1 MEKEELMSNNEFL
14 DDLTP
19 SEEHFLKKVLLE
31 RRLDRELSLLSN
43 PHSLR
48 SFGSPF
54 KTDATISE
62 KLSKG
67 EFPLLKFFFDNYITK
82 FPFITNNSEKDQTV
96 FWQET
101 VQPFI
106 ESVTSKNL
114 SNSNDRKENVTKR
127 RQMNRKFT
135 SGLLLF
141 YNSMIIT
148 EKDLV
153 YLETDHLKPSDVG
166 KLDKIKAYETPMLS
180 DVHDDELRFENGLNV
195 NIVSVKIVN
204 QKSGWFR
211 NDHHYEFIIQIIH
224 EQGVKYYVSRAYHEF
239 KNLES
244 ELKSKFPGIMNIE
257 TGKLPAKFKHDATT
271 LVKEKLRLSLRGYLT
286 SLVSFKEIVDSKEF
300 KYFIS
305 EGKFNDLTPE
315 QQQDYEKRL
324 DHERHI
330 LSTQFEFQKQLS
342 NIMIDFSKRFDDF
355 KAQLIKDPSTLTKI
369 FQEIGSKETLDDLSP
384 LLSIFI
390 DWCKIELSATIFQIF
405 LTQDNSNELLTNL
418 SKFHRLFPY
427 GITYNILRFTNPISI
442 ISKIINLFLIT
453 IPGTKNK
460 SLLSMLFIMLL
471 DEDLSGYEVEI
482 EDVKKKLNFPNFVS
496 AIETFIDEKLIESD
510 LDIDENL
517 HEIFNSIEKP
527 TKEESQFLENPDTAN
542 LTNLKQLYQLKIR
555 HNDKLIMKSLWQE
568 PELTKLL
575 KNFLII
581 FYQPLIKLLSKS
593 KLHLFFRDF
602 QHFNDELVELL
613 VKLNDEEM
621 YYLSSVEIFNRLM
634 KLLDDH
640 IIIFWRFIHNL
651 YNNDDD
657 QLFHKI
663 IKWIE
668 DFLVKLRM
676 KYTDVDKVKVRIKC
690 DEPLNK
696 DIFLDQLHQI
706 MNKTIEK
713 RKLFKNHYQKDKKDR
728 KENSLEDN
736 WDKLHNLNQNDE
748 EFGMYNEDVEE
759 YNLELNNK
767 DEEFQKELKKINDMV
782 VDTSEIDKLDGTLVE
797 ELERIFRS
805 ITAPE
810 LF

>member
-1 MEKEELMSNNEFL
+1 MEKQLKVGNEFL
-14 DDLTP
+14 NHLTP
-19 SEEHFLKKVLLE
+19 SEEHFLKKTLLE
-31 RRLDRELSLLSN
+31 RRLDRELLLLSN
-43 PHSLR
+43 PHSLKT
-48 SFGSPF
+48 FGSPF
-54 KTDATISE
+54 KSDIDIE
-62 KLSKG
+62 KLKG
-67 EFPLLKFFFDNYITK
+67 QFPLLKFFFDNYVTK
-82 FPFITNNSEKDQTV
+82 FPFITNNSEKDQLR
-96 FWQET
+96 FWQDT

-127 RQMNRKFT
+127 RQINRKFT

-148 EKDLV
+148 DKDLE

-180 DVHDDELRFENGLNV
+180 DVHDNDIKFENDLNL
-195 NIVSVKIVN
+195 NIVSVKVVN
-204 QKSGWFR
+204 QKSGWFS
-211 NDHHYEFIIQIIH
+211 NDHHYEFIIQVIH
-224 EQGVKYYVSRAYHEF
+224 QQGDKYYVSRAYHEF
-239 KNLES
+239 KHLEHQ
-244 ELKSKFPGIMNIE
+244 LKLKFPGIMNIE

-286 SLVSFKEIVDSKEF
+286 LLVGFKEIVDSMEF
-300 KYFIS
+300 KKFIS
-305 EGKFNDLTPE
+305 KDKFHELTSE
-315 QQQDYEKRL
+315 QQKDYEKRL
-324 DHERHI
+324 EHEKHI

-369 FQEIGSKETLDDLSP
+369 FQEIGSKDNLDNLSP

-482 EDVKKKLNFPNFVS
+482 EEVKKKLDFPNLVK
-496 AIETFIDEKLIESD
+496 AIESFVDDKLIESD

-517 HEIFNSIEKP
+517 QEIFKSVTP
-527 TKEESQFLENPDTAN
+527 TKEEAEFLKDPDTAN
-542 LTNLKQLYQLKIR
+542 LTNLKQLYQLKVR
-555 HNDKLIMKSLWQE
+555 HNDKLIMKSLWEE
-568 PELTKLL
+568 PELTRLL

-602 QHFNDELVELL
+602 QNFNNELVDLL

-651 YNNDDD
+651 YNNDEDK
-657 QLFHKI
+657 LFYKI

-668 DFLVKLRM
+668 NFLVKLRM
-676 KYTDVDKVKVRIKC
+676 KYTDVEKVKISFKC
-690 DEPLNK
+690 AEPLNE
-696 DIFLDQLHQI
+696 DVFMSQLHQV
-706 MNKTIEK
+706 MDKTIEK
-713 RKLFKNHYQKDKKDR
+713 RKLFKDHYHKEKKD
-728 KENSLEDN
+728 SLEDN
-736 WDKLHNLNQNDE
+736 WDKLHDLNQNDKD
-748 EFGMYNEDVEE
+748 FGMYNEDVEE

-767 DEEFQKELKKINDMV
+767 DEEFQRKLKKINDIE
-782 VDTSEIDKLDGTLVE
+782 VDTSEIDKLDESLVE
-797 ELERIFRS
+797 ELERIFS
-805 ITAPE
+805 
-810 LF
+810 LQQ